1 MRKVLVATEKPFA
14 KKAVEGISGVLR
26 EAGYEMV
33 LLENYSDKSD
43 LIGAVED
50 VDGLIVR
57 SDLVTAEV
65 LDAARKLAVVVR
77 AGAGYD
83 NIDLEASTGKSVVVM
98 NTPGQNSNAVA
109 ELAIGM
115 MIYMARNQF
124 NGTSGTE
131 LRGKKIGIHGCGNV
145 GMNVARIGRGLQMK
159 VIGFC
164 SWVGMDRI
172 SFAGVKFVDSVED
185 LYSNCQYISLSIP
198 ANKETLRLVNYD
210 LLSRMPA
217 PAVLVNAA
225 RKEVVDEASLL
236 RMFAERPDFQYL
248 TDVAPDCAGEIAEK
262 YPGRYFFT
270 PKKMGAQTAEANINA
285 GIAAARQI
293 VDFFESGE
301 TKYQVNK

>member
-1 MRKVLVATEKPFA
+1 MRKVLIATEKPFA
-14 KKAVEGISGVLR
+14 RQAVDNISAVFR

-33 LLENYSDKSD
+33 LLENYKDPGD
-43 LIGAVED
+43 LLKAVED
-50 VDGLIVR
+50 VDALIVR
-57 SDLVTAEV
+57 SDLVNKDV
-65 LDAARKLAVVVR
+65 IGAARKLAVVVR

-83 NIDLEASTGKSVVVM
+83 NIDLEASTEKDVVVM

-131 LRGKKIGIHGCGNV
+131 LRGKTIGIHGCGNV
-145 GMNVARIGRGLQMK
+145 GMNIARIGRGLQMK

-164 SWVGMDRI
+164 SYVGMDRL
-172 SFAGVKFVDSVED
+172 SFAGVKFVDTVEN
-185 LYSNCQYISLSIP
+185 LYSKCQYISLSIP
-198 ANKETLRLVNYD
+198 ANKDTIGMVNYD
-210 LLSRMPA
+210 LLSLMPA

-236 RMFAERPDFQYL
+236 RMFEERPDFKYL
-248 TDVAPDCAGEIAEK
+248 ADIAPDCAGEIAEK
-262 YPGRYFFT
+262 FPGRYFFT

-293 VDFFESGE
+293 VAYFESGE